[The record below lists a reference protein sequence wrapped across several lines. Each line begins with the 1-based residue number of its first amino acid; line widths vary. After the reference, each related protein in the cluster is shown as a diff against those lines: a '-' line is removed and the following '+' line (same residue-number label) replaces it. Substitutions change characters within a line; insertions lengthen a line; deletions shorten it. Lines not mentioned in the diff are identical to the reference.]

1 MASVDVVVP
10 CYQYGRYLRDCVT
23 SILRQ
28 DVRDLR
34 VLVIDNASTDNSLDV
49 ARELAAEDRR
59 VQVVAHRANLGH
71 HASFNEGIEWA
82 SSDYFMI
89 LGADDLLAPGCLS
102 RAVSFMEKHPH
113 VHLTHA
119 RALFISINDPVPHIE
134 PYAEEPKWYISSG
147 RELLEWLCRDGAHH
161 YIDSCTVVVRT
172 SVQKQVGFYHRE
184 LSHTDDLEM
193 WMRFACVGA
202 VARTNAV
209 QGIGRLLPDS
219 RSASLPSRL
228 PFFEAAFESF
238 FENEGASLP
247 GMMRLR
253 RTALR
258 TFAQHAYW
266 AALSKLLRGD
276 VHTSRELWR
285 FARTRCPTTIVVPPV
300 GYLLRTDDVFRR
312 MTRVVSEAARHAYQ
326 VSRRRQ
332 VSQVSER
339 T

>member
-49 ARELAAEDRR
+49 ARELAAEDHR
-59 VQVVAHRANLGH
+59 VQVVEHRANLGH

-119 RALFISINDPVPHIE
+119 RALFISVNDPLPHIE
-134 PYAEEPKWYISSG
+134 PYAEEPKWHISSG

-172 SVQKQVGFYHRE
+172 SVQKQVGFYRRE

-209 QGIGRLLPDS
+209 QGIGR
-219 RSASLPSRL
+219 
-228 PFFEAAFESF
+228 SF
-238 FENEGASLP
+238 
-247 GMMRLR
+247 
-253 RTALR
+253 RTA
-258 TFAQHAYW
+258 
-266 AALSKLLRGD
+266 D
-276 VHTSRELWR
+276 
-285 FARTRCPTTIVVPPV
+285 PPPSPA
-300 GYLLRTDDVFRR
+300 GFPF
-312 MTRVVSEAARHAYQ
+312 
-326 VSRRRQ
+326 SRRR
-332 VSQVSER
+332 SKAFSKTRELR
-339 T
+339 CPE